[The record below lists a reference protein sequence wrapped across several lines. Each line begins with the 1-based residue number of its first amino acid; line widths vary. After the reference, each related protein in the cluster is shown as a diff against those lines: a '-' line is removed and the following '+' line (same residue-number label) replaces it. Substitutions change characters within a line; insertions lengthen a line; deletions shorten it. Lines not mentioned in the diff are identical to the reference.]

1 MEMGNISKW
10 HVDVGGKF
18 SEGNVLVEIETDKAT
33 MDFVIEE
40 DGVLAKILK
49 DSGAKDI
56 PVGTVSNT
64 AKVLNFTNECAAHWS
79 LCSIGRGR

>member
-1 MEMGNISKW
+1 MPSLSPTMEMGNISKW
-10 HVDVGGKF
+10 HAEVGKKF

-49 DSGAKDI
+49 DSGSKDI
-56 PVGTVSNT
+56 PVGTVRSFFD
-64 AKVLNFTNECAAHWS
+64 V
-79 LCSIGRGR
+79 